1 MLKKENIIE
10 LLKKVNY
17 PGFSRDLVDFGMVRD
32 VEQSSEGWI
41 IRLNIV
47 TDDKEKLETVRKN
60 VVKVL
65 TDQHE
70 KVAHVFIDT
79 NRSGETIKKAPAQDD
94 NKNPF
99 EDQKRFEYAEKV
111 IAVASGKGGVGKS
124 TVAAN
129 LAMAL
134 SKQGKSVGLL
144 DLDIYG
150 PSLPTLFGVVQP
162 PKVESEH
169 VIYPAEKYGLQ
180 LMSFGFFVEQDS
192 PVIWRGPLVMRLVTQ
207 FLNDVVWKPMDY
219 LILDLPPGTGDVQ
232 LSLVQQIALD
242 GVLIVTTPQDLALAD
257 VKRGANM
264 FTKVDAPVLG
274 IIENMSFFVC
284 PHCGKESHIFSKGGG
299 DRESRRLNVPLLGQ
313 IPLTEELMNASDT
326 GCPIVESAP
335 ESESALAFGK
345 VATSLLELLLI

>member
-1 MLKKENIIE
+1 LNKENIIE
-10 LLKKVNY
+10 LLKQVNY
-17 PGFSRDLVDFGMVRD
+17 PGFSRNLVDFGMVKD
-32 VEQSSEGWI
+32 VEKTGEGWI

-47 TDDKEKLETVRKN
+47 TEDEEKLETVRKN
-60 VVKVL
+60 VEKIL
-65 TDQHE
+65 TDHHE
-70 KVAHVFIDT
+70 RVAHILIDT
-79 NRSGETIKKAPAQDD
+79 KKSGEKIKKAPSPDD

-99 EDQKRFEYAEKV
+99 EDQKRFEYADNV

-150 PSLPTLFGVVQP
+150 PSMPTLFGVVQP

-192 PVIWRGPLVMRLVTQ
+192 PVIWRGPLVMKLVTQ
-207 FLNDVVWKPMDY
+207 FLNDVVWKPMDF

-264 FTKVDAPVLG
+264 FTKVNAPVLG
-274 IIENMSFFVC
+274 IIENMSYFVC

-299 DRESRRLNVPLLGQ
+299 DRESRRLNVPLLGK
-313 IPLTEELMNASDT
+313 IPLTEDLMNASDT

-335 ESESALAFGK
+335 ESESAQAFGEI
-345 VATSLLELLLI
+345 ATSLQKLLLN